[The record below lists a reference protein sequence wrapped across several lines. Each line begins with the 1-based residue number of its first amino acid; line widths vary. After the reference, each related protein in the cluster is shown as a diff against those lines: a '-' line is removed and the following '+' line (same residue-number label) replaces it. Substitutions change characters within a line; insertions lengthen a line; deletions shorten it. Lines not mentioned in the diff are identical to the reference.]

1 MSEYTIKINEVS
13 IDHGSSF
20 INNGSI
26 GCGAAAEEDALLAEL
41 QRIRDQ
47 LSKTEP
53 VVAEAVAKLET
64 AVRERDKPAASKLVR
79 QLSTGFAASLFSNL
93 ASAGLL
99 AFLGIR

>member
-1 MSEYTIKINEVS
+1 MSDYTIKINEVS

-20 INNGSI
+20 INNGHM
-26 GCGAAAEEDALLAEL
+26 GCSAAAEEETMLLEL
-41 QRIRDQ
+41 QKIREQ

-53 VVAEAVAKLET
+53 MVAEAVAKLET
-64 AVRERDKPAASKLVR
+64 AVRAQDKPAASTVVR

-99 AFLGIR
+99 AFLGMR